1 MRFLQD
7 NTGCFDNETYYKAE
21 TAFFCFFTLII
32 RFLMLIHTKNVKK
45 REAKNSIG
53 QAFYGN

>member
-7 NTGCFDNETYYKAE
+7 NTGCFDNETYYKEE

-32 RFLMLIHTKNVKK
+32 RFFNAYPYQKCQEE
-45 REAKNSIG
+45 RG
-53 QAFYGN
+53 